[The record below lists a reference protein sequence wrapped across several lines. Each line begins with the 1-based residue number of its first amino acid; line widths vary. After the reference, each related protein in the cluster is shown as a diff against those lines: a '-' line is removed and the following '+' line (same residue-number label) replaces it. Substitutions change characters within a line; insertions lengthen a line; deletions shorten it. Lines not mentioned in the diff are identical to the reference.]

1 MHRATRC
8 NAQMLKGNN
17 REKAE
22 RGLGRQ
28 STQEPLIGFQ
38 QQFKCSPKADGQA
51 ATAAVADIPSDSLFS
66 CVPIKRLI
74 VTMPFPFAVDLANF
88 SITRNFQDDPLAAL
102 NKGTELNLDEPDSR
116 ASRVDSFPHSSE
128 RSKLRSY
135 NLSGFCNKFDTK
147 VMAVARAFYMT
158 GSPDYDEAF
167 RAKKIELRT
176 AAVYSDAVI
185 M

>member
-1 MHRATRC
+1 MNPRKHGRALCMRLMSRAMEHLAYARVAEGPRT
-8 NAQMLKGNN
+8 NPHGTYIGNN

-74 VTMPFPFAVDLANF
+74 VAMPFPFAVDLANY
-88 SITRNFQDDPLAAL
+88 SITRNVQDDPFAAH
-102 NKGTELNLDEPDSR
+102 NKGTELNLDKPDSR
-116 ASRVDSFPHSSE
+116 ASPFFATSLILKSW
-128 RSKLRSY
+128 
-135 NLSGFCNKFDTK
+135 LSHTHF
-147 VMAVARAFYMT
+147 
-158 GSPDYDEAF
+158 
-167 RAKKIELRT
+167 I
-176 AAVYSDAVI
+176 
-185 M
+185 